1 MRMEKSLYNIRYL
14 DELSE
19 KVTIIHSV
27 HPLPKV
33 LTTIIYLIIV
43 VSFSKYE
50 ISGLI
55 PLILYPMIL
64 MILAD
69 IKITMII
76 KRLFVVLPFV
86 ICIGIFNP
94 LLDHTSMLIIGN
106 MYISGGWISF
116 ISILIKCALTVA
128 ASLILIA
135 TTGINKI
142 ALSLRLLKVPKL
154 FVIEFL
160 LTYRYITVLIEEVGR
175 ITRAYSVRSHIQKG
189 IRFKDCGCLI
199 GQLLIKTVER
209 AERIY
214 ISMCC
219 RGFERDYDIENNL
232 KMKSND
238 YLYVSIWIMFF
249 IIIRCVNI
257 PKLLSLIIIGVN

>member
-1 MRMEKSLYNIRYL
+1 MSMEKSLYNIRYL

-19 KVTIIHSV
+19 KVTIIHNV

>member
-19 KVTIIHSV
+19 KITIIHNV
-27 HPLPKV
+27 HPLAKV

-55 PLILYPMIL
+55 PLILYPMTLI
-64 MILAD
+64 ILAD

-76 KRLFVVLPFV
+76 KRLLVVLPFV

-94 LLDHTSMLIIGN
+94 LLDHTSILIIGN
-106 MYISGGWISF
+106 IYISGGWISF

-154 FVIEFL
+154 FIIEFL
-160 LTYRYITVLIEEVGR
+160 LTYRYITVLIEEAGR

-189 IRFKDCGCLI
+189 IRFKDCGYLI
-199 GQLLIKTVER
+199 GQLLIKTV
-209 AERIY
+209 
-214 ISMCC
+214 
-219 RGFERDYDIENNL
+219 D
-232 KMKSND
+232 
-238 YLYVSIWIMFF
+238 
-249 IIIRCVNI
+249 
-257 PKLLSLIIIGVN
+257 

>member
-19 KVTIIHSV
+19 KVTIIHNV

>member
-1 MRMEKSLYNIRYL
+1 MGMENSLYNIRYL

-19 KVTIIHSV
+19 KATIIHNV
-27 HPLPKV
+27 HPFAKV
-33 LTTIIYLIIV
+33 LTTSTYLIIV
-43 VSFSKYE
+43 VSFGKYE
-50 ISGLI
+50 ISRLI

-69 IKITMII
+69 IKIILII
-76 KRLFVVLPFV
+76 KRLLVVLPFV

-94 LLDHTSMLIIGN
+94 LLDHTSILIIGN
-106 MYISGGWISF
+106 INISGGWISF
-116 ISILIKCALTVA
+116 ISILIKCVLTVA

-142 ALSLRLLKVPKL
+142 ALSLILLKVPKL
-154 FVIEFL
+154 FVVEFL

-175 ITRAYSVRSHIQKG
+175 ITRAYSVRSHMKKG
-189 IRFKDCGCLI
+189 IRFKDCGCLV
-199 GQLLIKTVER
+199 GQLLIKTVDR
-209 AERIY
+209 AEHIY
-214 ISMCC
+214 TSMCC
-219 RGFERDYDIENNL
+219 RGFERDYDIGNNL

-238 YLYVSIWIMFF
+238 YIYIAIWIMYF